1 MSHLSPEAAPAPIP
15 HHTRSS
21 FASNPCAPAP
31 PTERTTPRRARRPR
45 RASPTRAPRHRCV
58 HSHGCHL
65 CPHARAHTQKMPRGG
80 APALTSGT
88 LTFLPSIPQTRTQ
101 VVWRSFADFKSL
113 HEALRRET
121 DKTFDVAL
129 PKQQWCVRER
139 AFHRARKAKTPHS
152 HLLAPPSSP
161 NPLCRYQK
169 FTLNFRDS
177 AEFRRCLL
185 DDYLKVRMMGEEAS
199 PLQAQ
204 IRRSL
209 TPPLPKPHTPPPRR
223 PPSPTRPPAR
233 RAPSAPSSGRRTA
246 PTGPP
251 RSGPSTSPCTT
262 SRTSPP

>member
-1 MSHLSPEAAPAPIP
+1 MAVTSTRMRAPTCRKCPAAEHPPSLPEHSLSSHPADPDP
-15 HHTRSS
+15 GRL
-21 FASNPCAPAP
+21 ALLCRLQVPPRGAP
-31 PTERTTPRRARRPR
+31 PGDGQDVRRRPPQAAVVR
-45 RASPTRAPRHRCV
+45 VRAGISP
-58 HSHGCHL
+58 
-65 CPHARAHTQKMPRGG
+65 
-80 APALTSGT
+80 
-88 LTFLPSIPQTRTQ
+88 
-101 VVWRSFADFKSL
+101 
-113 HEALRRET
+113 
-121 DKTFDVAL
+121 
-129 PKQQWCVRER
+129 
-139 AFHRARKAKTPHS
+139 RARKAKTPHS

>member
-1 MSHLSPEAAPAPIP
+1 MYHLSPEAAPAPIP
-15 HHTRSS
+15 LHTRSS
-21 FASNPCAPAP
+21 SASNPCAPAP
-31 PTERTTPRRARRPR
+31 PTERTTPRRARRPL

-65 CPHARAHTQKMPRGG
+65 CPHARAHMQKMPHG
-80 APALTSGT
+80 APTLTSGT
-88 LTFLPSIPQTRTQ
+88 HSLSPIPQTRTQ
-101 VVWRSFADFKSL
+101 VVRRSAG
-113 HEALRRET
+113 RRT
-121 DKTFDVAL
+121 RRSTS
-129 PKQQWCVRER
+129 P
-139 AFHRARKAKTPHS
+139 S
-152 HLLAPPSSP
+152 PSSSGACLSGHFTARGKSQNTSFSLLP
-161 NPLCRYQK
+161 HTLFAPLCRYQK

-199 PLQAQ
+199 PF
-204 IRRSL
+204 
-209 TPPLPKPHTPPPRR
+209 PPPGPNPTKSHSPAPQTPHSPLRR